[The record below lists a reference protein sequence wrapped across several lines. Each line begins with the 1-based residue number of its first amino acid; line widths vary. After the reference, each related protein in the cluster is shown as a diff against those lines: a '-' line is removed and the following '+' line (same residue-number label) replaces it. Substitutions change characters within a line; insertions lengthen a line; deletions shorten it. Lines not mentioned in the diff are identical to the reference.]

1 MQAQPRLP
9 DLDSEFWPLYAA
21 CGAATMT
28 SVERL
33 FALYKAIEYLSRHD
47 IRGGFVECGVWRGGS
62 VMMMALALQK
72 FGARRNIYCFDTF
85 EGMPPPTSED
95 IRHDSGESAASILA
109 RSERREGDLMWG
121 IAGLDLVKRN
131 VASTGYPM
139 ELVSFCKGRVEET
152 IPTSAPPQIAL
163 LRLDTDWYESTKHEL
178 VHLYPRLVSDG
189 VLIVDDYGFWRG
201 ARKAVDEYFRE
212 RHEKVLLNRID
223 DTGRIAIRR

>member
-1 MQAQPRLP
+1 
-9 DLDSEFWPLYAA
+9 
-21 CGAATMT
+21 
-28 SVERL
+28 
-33 FALYKAIEYLSRHD
+33 
-47 IRGGFVECGVWRGGS
+47 
-62 VMMMALALQK
+62 
-72 FGARRNIYCFDTF
+72 
-85 EGMPPPTSED
+85 
-95 IRHDSGESAASILA
+95 
-109 RSERREGDLMWG
+109 MWG